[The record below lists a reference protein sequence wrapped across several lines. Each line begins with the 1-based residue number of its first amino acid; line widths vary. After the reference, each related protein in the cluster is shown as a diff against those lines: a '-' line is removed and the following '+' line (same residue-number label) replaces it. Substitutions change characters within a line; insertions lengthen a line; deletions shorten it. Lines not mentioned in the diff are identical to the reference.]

1 MNQYINQQ
9 ADICFYE
16 SDFNI
21 SILFERES
29 CNNFNAKR
37 FIWHFSHDLAEW
49 RKWSVND
56 KTSKSTL
63 QTWVKPKKKEA
74 KHLGYER
81 RSNSSTS

>member
-1 MNQYINQQ
+1 MHQYINQHKL
-9 ADICFYE
+9 ICFYE

-21 SILFERES
+21 SILFERD
-29 CNNFNAKR
+29 NLNAKR

-49 RKWSVND
+49 RKSSVND

-63 QTWVKPKKKEA
+63 QTWVKPSKKEA